1 MEAAT
6 EGFAAR
12 AARSARSV
20 SEEDDRSRKGDV
32 DRPIRD
38 LVADINALGRETV
51 FTTSSCSGRVS
62 LVAEQTKGKRVKGEA
77 KWILMSHDPVAGHE
91 VAEAVDSY
99 LQGGGGGGGDCSRET
114 LTLRFEPFILAVE
127 CASVEVAAEILKVG
141 REAGFRESGIQIG
154 KRITLSIRCSIRL
167 ELPVCRDGVLL
178 VTREYLGVCCELC
191 DEKFSENF
199 ARIERFHRLL
209 KPKLSKLGCGRRQ
222 QRDEAGGAPV
232 MAVSAPRRRAKAV
245 KDALKARGWLD
256 QGVRPQPA
264 PGGDRILFPVTS
276 SFRSSEANL
285 QALGEGLEVVS
296 LGGAPKSSPTRSQH
310 EELRRRVGE
319 MLPVDLAKDLLEDLP
334 RRWERLGDA
343 VLIPKQAM
351 VREYWS
357 RPEAIEAWAAVAEAL
372 RCGKVGRQREVRD
385 NAVRESAAEVLWP
398 SGADGWV
405 DHRENGIIYSFDFTK
420 CMFSSGNVTE
430 KARIASFD
438 CSGEVVVDMF
448 AGIGYFTL
456 PYLVKANAEHLYA
469 CEWNPEAVRAL
480 HRNLGVNGCEDRC
493 TVLEGDCTK
502 NAPVGV
508 ANRVNLGLIP
518 DSSMAWEAAVRSL
531 GPAGGWLHV
540 HTNCGS
546 EEVDETAESMRE
558 RVEELAVQSGR
569 CGAIVDVRH
578 IERVKSYA
586 PRVLHIVVDLW
597 VRTP

>member
-1 MEAAT
+1 MT
-6 EGFAAR
+6 
-12 AARSARSV
+12 
-20 SEEDDRSRKGDV
+20 
-32 DRPIRD
+32 
-38 LVADINALGRETV
+38 
-51 FTTSSCSGRVS
+51 
-62 LVAEQTKGKRVKGEA
+62 Q
-77 KWILMSHDPVAGHE
+77 
-91 VAEAVDSY
+91 
-99 LQGGGGGGGDCSRET
+99 
-114 LTLRFEPFILAVE
+114 
-127 CASVEVAAEILKVG
+127 
-141 REAGFRESGIQIG
+141 
-154 KRITLSIRCSIRL
+154 
-167 ELPVCRDGVLL
+167 
-178 VTREYLGVCCELC
+178 
-191 DEKFSENF
+191 
-199 ARIERFHRLL
+199 
-209 KPKLSKLGCGRRQ
+209 LSKLGGGRRQ

-276 SFRSSEANL
+276 AFRSSEANL

-296 LGGAPKSSPTRSQH
+296 LGGAPKSSPTRSPH

-351 VREYWS
+351 VREYWG

-480 HRNLGVNGCEDRC
+480 RRNLGVNGCEDRC
-493 TVLEGDCTK
+493 TVLEGGKC
-502 NAPVGV
+502 PP
-508 ANRVNLGLIP
+508 IP
-518 DSSMAWEAAVRSL
+518 TIFSL
-531 GPAGGWLHV
+531 PHSLRTLVLTLSLSLSLSLLRRRLH
-540 HTNCGS
+540 
-546 EEVDETAESMRE
+546 EECAR
-558 RVEELAVQSGR
+558 RRGQQG
-569 CGAIVDVRH
+569 
-578 IERVKSYA
+578 
-586 PRVLHIVVDLW
+586 
-597 VRTP
+597 